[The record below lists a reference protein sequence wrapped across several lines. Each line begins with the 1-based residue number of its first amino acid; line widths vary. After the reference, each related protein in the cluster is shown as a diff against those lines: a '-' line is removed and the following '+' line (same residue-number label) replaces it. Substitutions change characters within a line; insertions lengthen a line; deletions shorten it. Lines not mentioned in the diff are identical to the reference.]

1 MRSFG
6 IRRVPVIDRNG
17 VLQGV
22 VTLDDVLEFLQEQVA
37 DMSNLLSRERQREV
51 PRPP

>member
-1 MRSFG
+1 
-6 IRRVPVIDRNG
+6 

-37 DMSNLLSRERQREV
+37 DMSVLLSRERQREA